1 MRALNYCMENPD
13 MKQCTL
19 DCAGIT
25 EPEVFH
31 DALVEALVLPDW
43 YGTNLD
49 ALYDC
54 LTSITEET
62 CITLRHFDNLGR
74 QFSGF
79 ASVFQDAV
87 EANPRLHIEF
97 H

>member
-1 MRALNYCMENPD
+1 

-19 DCAGIT
+19 DCSGIT
-25 EPEVFH
+25 DPEVFH
-31 DALVEALVLPDW
+31 DALVEALVLPSW

-62 CITLRHFDNLGR
+62 GITLLHFEDLGR
-74 QFSGF
+74 KFSGF
-79 ASVFQDAV
+79 KAVLRDAV
-87 EANPRLHIEF
+87 KANPKLTVYYK
-97 H
+97 